1 MLIRIDIHSF
11 WRSGTGA
18 GETGGVDAL
27 CAVDQNGLPYLPGK
41 HLKGL
46 LRNAVRQ
53 AIDFGHVKG
62 VTVET
67 LFGERGFDRDG
78 DEIVP
83 YSRAEPGCLRVDSA
97 HLSKMDRDAIIASDN
112 AEGLVKQLFRNVQS
126 TAMDENTGAAKDKS
140 LRLEQVAVPMVLEFS
155 VTRLAGNEAWENAL
169 EMALPLIRTVGQKRT
184 RGLGRA
190 VLRVVS

>member
-1 MLIRIDIHSF
+1 MLIKIDIHSF

-53 AIDFGHVKG
+53 AVDFGHVKG
-62 VTVET
+62 VTAET
-67 LFGERGFDRDG
+67 LFGELGFDRDG

-83 YSRAEPGCLRVDSA
+83 YSRAEPGCLRIDSA
-97 HLSKMDRDAIIASDN
+97 HLPRVDIDAIIASKN
-112 AEGLVKQLFRNVQS
+112 AAGLVKQLFRNVQS
-126 TAMDENTGAAKDKS
+126 TAMDKNTGAAKNKS
-140 LRLEQVAVPMVLEFS
+140 LRFEQVAVPMVLEFS
-155 VTRLAGNEAWENAL
+155 VTGLTEDKAWENAL
-169 EMALPLIRTVGQKRT
+169 EVALPLIRTVGQKRT

-190 VLRVVS
+190 VLEVVS